1 MCPHSYRD
9 CAENLVHLCFK
20 KIKEHTLISVTAIF
34 SMPELAVFDK
44 QNFLKIGFGMI
55 QVILMSG
62 AIFIS
67 YWEVFEINSKI
78 DLFFQKFT
86 LMKGRRAFVIPT

>member
-1 MCPHSYRD
+1 
-9 CAENLVHLCFK
+9 LCFK

-67 YWEVFEINSKI
+67 S
-78 DLFFQKFT
+78 
-86 LMKGRRAFVIPT
+86 